1 MSANKLP
8 VFDTTI
14 QVTNEWINGICEELD
29 TDDPHRGYAALR
41 SVLHALRDRLP
52 LAVAVH
58 FAAQLPVLLRGV
70 YYEGWD
76 PASVPEKLH
85 RDQFLNRIGRECQE
99 PRRLHMEELVQAV
112 FRVVRDRV
120 SEGEVEKV
128 LSVLPK
134 DLRELLVCA
143 PAPV

>member
-14 QVTNEWINGICEELD
+14 QVTNEWINDICAEIDTLD
-29 TDDPHRGYAALR
+29 AHRAFAALR

-52 LAVAVH
+52 IAVAVH

-76 PASVPEKLH
+76 PASVPMKLH
-85 RDQFLNRIGRECQE
+85 RDQFLNRIGHECQE
-99 PRRLHMEELVQAV
+99 PRRPHMEELVQAV
-112 FRVVRDRV
+112 FRVVRDHV
-120 SEGEVEKV
+120 SEGEVDKV

-134 DLRELLVCA
+134 DLQELLVAA
-143 PAPV
+143 PSPV